1 VVVRQSSDL
10 LGVPDAQVSAAVRF
24 IRERSHQPILVR
36 DVLRE
41 VPVARRALERRF
53 RKWLQRSISEEIR
66 RVRLERSRQ
75 LLLQTDMSLAAVA
88 INSGFR
94 DGRQLSVVFRR
105 ETGLTPSAFRRQF
118 RLRS

>member
-1 VVVRQSSDL
+1 
-10 LGVPDAQVSAAVRF
+10 
-24 IRERSHQPILVR
+24 
-36 DVLRE
+36 
-41 VPVARRALERRF
+41 
-53 RKWLQRSISEEIR
+53 
-66 RVRLERSRQ
+66 
-75 LLLQTDMSLAAVA
+75 MSLAAVA